1 MEFSS
6 NSALARYLIHK
17 LMADGQVHNR
27 SDITDYVF
35 EESKKYELK
44 GPMTRTIIFGAFQIL
59 CYNNKSPYTMV
70 KRGYYKLNDIQLN
83 ETLTPYKKAHRILED
98 TRERV
103 KSCFV
108 VTLSDSDLDVEA
120 LKPVIQRAKTM
131 DKLLNSTI
139 QEAEKGQR
147 EMEEMEQQE
156 LEEAGEQELEG
167 SMQMNL

>member
-6 NSALARYLIHK
+6 NTALARYLIHK
-17 LMADGQVHNR
+17 LVADGQVHNR

-59 CYNNKSPYTMV
+59 CYNNKYTMV

-98 TRERV
+98 ARERV

-156 LEEAGEQELEG
+156 LEG